1 MSNTYLNPNNYAEG
15 RNGLYMQAPYSS
27 AYTSLSGS
35 TSNPSAPQMVMNP
48 NDAPYRTAIS
58 AFHRGL
64 LNPNQNTPESLARN
78 YYTINSAYGNTPSV
92 TQISR
97 SCTGEVDASL
107 PVVPA
112 SVNVPRPTPTRGV
125 PMPTRGVPMTTRGVP
140 MPTRGAPLRRF

>member
-15 RNGLYMQAPYSS
+15 RYGLYMQAPYSS
-27 AYTSLSGS
+27 GYTSLSGS

-58 AFHRGL
+58 AFHKGL

-78 YYTINSAYGNTPSV
+78 YYTINSAYGKTPSA

-97 SCTGEVDASL
+97 SCTGEVSSSL

-112 SVNVPRPTPTRGV
+112 SINIPIPSRGIPMPTPSRGVPMPTPTRGV
-125 PMPTRGVPMTTRGVP
+125 P
-140 MPTRGAPLRRF
+140 LRRF

>member
-1 MSNTYLNPNNYAEG
+1 MSNTYLNTNNYSDG
-15 RNGLYMQAPYSS
+15 RNGMYMKSPYSS
-27 AYTSLSGS
+27 PYTSLSGS

-58 AFHRGL
+58 AFHKGL

-97 SCTGEVDASL
+97 SCTGEVPASL
-107 PVVPA
+107 PVVPD
-112 SVNVPRPTPTRGV
+112 SVNVPRL
-125 PMPTRGVPMTTRGVP
+125 MA
-140 MPTRGAPLRRF
+140 RGAPIRRF